1 MEPTQKFFEP
11 FGQQIRFEAVLS
23 VSEFEHNTFAQLLT
37 SKLVMTASSTE
48 GVVHVKLRHC
58 VFLELSVSGRG
69 GASSGS
75 KGTVGKGSVSE
86 LKLLVVWPLS
96 VLTAT

>member
-1 MEPTQKFFEP
+1 MEPAQKSYRTY
-11 FGQQIRFEAVLS
+11 GQQIRFNAVLS
-23 VSEFEHNTFAQLLT
+23 VSDFDHNTIDQLLT

-58 VFLELSVSGRG
+58 VFLELSDSGRG